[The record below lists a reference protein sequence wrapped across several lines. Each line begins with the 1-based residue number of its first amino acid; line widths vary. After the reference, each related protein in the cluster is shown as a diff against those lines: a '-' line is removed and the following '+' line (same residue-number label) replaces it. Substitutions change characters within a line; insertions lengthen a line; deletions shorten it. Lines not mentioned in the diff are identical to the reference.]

1 MTLIIGPSAERARGF
16 TLLELVLVM
25 LVMSIAVA
33 VAAPSL
39 RNFIHG
45 RKSADAAAHVI
56 ALGQYARTQA
66 VSTGA
71 VYRLNVD
78 TSSGGY
84 WLTAQRGA
92 GFAELGNEF
101 GRHFGFPEGTAAQWL
116 STAAGQRDY
125 IDFHP
130 DGRVEAGTLE
140 VSDSYGAFA
149 VGCLSETEPLIVL
162 SREAR

>member
-1 MTLIIGPSAERARGF
+1 MTLTTGPSAKRTGGF

-39 RNFIHG
+39 RNFMHG
-45 RKSADAAAHVI
+45 RKSADAAANVI
-56 ALGQYARTQA
+56 ALGQYARTQS

-78 TSSGGY
+78 PAHGEY

-92 GFAELGNEF
+92 NFEELGNEF
-101 GRHFGFPEGTAAQWL
+101 GRHFSFPQGTNAQWI
-116 STAAGQRDY
+116 SSPAGQREY

-140 VSDSYGAFA
+140 LSDAYGTYA
-149 VGCLSETEPLIVL
+149 VGCLSETEPLTVL
-162 SREAR
+162 LR